1 MKVGTFEAKNKL
13 SALLER
19 VEKGEVIQITRR
31 GKPVA
36 ELRPIVEKRV
46 KPKFGSGSDL
56 NLWVA
61 EDFNEPLEDFAEY
74 G

>member
-36 ELRPIVEKRV
+36 ELRPIEQKAAR
-46 KPKFGSGSDL
+46 PEFGSGSDL
-56 NLWVA
+56 ILWVA
-61 EDFNEPLEDFAEY
+61 EDFNDPVEDFSEY